1 MAKRA
6 EFDTTTAQ
14 PVELPDNVRRL
25 IEDAV
30 QAHLDAAEALILMLD
45 ELDGDCEDEGAEHD
59 GREPDVD
66 DEPSLGW
73 TLGSA
78 FGGHESAWGGF
89 DDLEEECE
97 DEGAC
102 VTAMEVL

>member
-1 MAKRA
+1 MAKQA
-6 EFDTTTAQ
+6 DFDTTTAR
-14 PVELPDNVRRL
+14 PVDLPDNVRRL
-25 IEDAV
+25 LQDAI

-45 ELDGDCEDEGAEHD
+45 EVDGDCEDEGAEHD

-73 TLGSA
+73 TIGFSGIGER
-78 FGGHESAWGGF
+78 GGN
-89 DDLEEECE
+89 DDRELECE

-102 VTAMEVL
+102 ETAMEAL